1 MGQLRP
7 QLLKEGRE
15 GRDNSGRGEGAGPKR
30 VTYAAARSVP
40 CRRTHASA
48 VRRLGER
55 TDRSPDALPAS
66 IPTAG
71 TMRSEGRADGQTDG
85 SDALSS
91 LRRERDRLQQPPSSS
106 SRPPPPP
113 PPSNTA
119 YFRRVRRRTRR
130 EERVLLGR
138 RTIVLFFCVASLIE
152 VMVLPGC
159 ASLPIFAVSLE
170 VPWATRSIIV
180 M

>member
-7 QLLKEGRE
+7 QLLKEGG
-15 GRDNSGRGEGAGPKR
+15 GRQQRPEGAGPKR

-48 VRRLGER
+48 VRLGER

-106 SRPPPPP
+106 SSRLR
-113 PPSNTA
+113 A
-119 YFRRVRRRTRR
+119 DAAV
-130 EERVLLGR
+130 EHCLL
-138 RTIVLFFCVASLIE
+138 
-152 VMVLPGC
+152 
-159 ASLPIFAVSLE
+159 
-170 VPWATRSIIV
+170 
-180 M
+180 

>member
-30 VTYAAARSVP
+30 VTYAAARSLP

-48 VRRLGER
+48 VRLGER

-71 TMRSEGRADGQTDG
+71 TMRSEGRADGRTDG
-85 SDALSS
+85 RQRCFVVAPTRGRPAAATS
-91 LRRERDRLQQPPSSS
+91 L
-106 SRPPPPP
+106 
-113 PPSNTA
+113 
-119 YFRRVRRRTRR
+119 
-130 EERVLLGR
+130 LL
-138 RTIVLFFCVASLIE
+138 LLLAASAAAEHCL
-152 VMVLPGC
+152 L
-159 ASLPIFAVSLE
+159 
-170 VPWATRSIIV
+170 
-180 M
+180 